1 MLAAG
6 ASTRMRGVDKLTKP
20 LRGQP
25 LLRDRVM
32 MLTQSQVSRVLVVV
46 PTEAPARREAL
57 AGLDVQTVL
66 NADAASGMASSI
78 KAGIRAVPPDC
89 DAALIMPADMPDIEA
104 TDIDALCAAF
114 IKNPGQILRAAAGET
129 PGSPVIF
136 PRAHFKDLLRLDG
149 DQSGRAV
156 LKTASN
162 VILHPLKGDRATFDL
177 DTPEAWALWH
187 QRQN

>member
-1 MLAAG
+1 
-6 ASTRMRGVDKLTKP
+6 MRGVDKLTEP

-25 LLRDRVM
+25 MLRDRAV
-32 MLTQSQVSRVLVVV
+32 MLTQTRLSDLFVVL
-46 PTEAPARREAL
+46 PTEAPARQEAL
-57 AGLDVQTVL
+57 AWLDVQTVL
-66 NADAASGMASSI
+66 NPDAASGMASSV

-89 DAALIMPADMPDIEA
+89 DAALIMPADMPDIEV

-114 IKNPGQILRAAAGET
+114 IKHPRHILRAAAGET

-136 PRAHFKDLLRLDG
+136 PRSYFKKLLRLEG

-156 LKTASN
+156 LKTATN

-187 QRQN
+187 KRQS